1 MTGRQWA
8 SGIGGLLVCLA
19 LWQVLVGSGF
29 VEYDLLPSPWTIAGG
44 LATMVTEPAFAVE
57 VGHTLAA
64 TLIGWLA
71 AVLAGT
77 GLGAVLGTSPLARRY
92 CLASIEVLRP
102 LPAVAFVP
110 VALLLFGFSLQM
122 ELLVIV
128 APALWPALVNTMEGF
143 AGVPQRLTDVAATF
157 HLKRSTRL
165 LRVYLPA
172 AAPAVVVGMRLSLSL
187 ALVMAVVAEMVG
199 NPEGLGYALVREQQA
214 LHPDL
219 MFGYVLVIGLLGMLL
234 NGLLVW
240 GSRLALPGLF
250 RRPVARW
257 DSA

>member
-8 SGIGGLLVCLA
+8 SGVGGLLVCLA
-19 LWQVLVGSGF
+19 VWQVLVGSGL

-44 LATMVTEPAFAVE
+44 LATMVAEPAFAIE
-57 VGHTLAA
+57 LGHTLAA
-64 TLIGWLA
+64 TLIGWLL

-77 GLGAVLGTSPLARRY
+77 ASGALLGTSARARRY

-143 AGVPQRLTDVAATF
+143 AGVPQRLSDVAATF
-157 HLKRSTRL
+157 HLSAGTRL
-165 LRVYLPA
+165 MRVYLPA
-172 AAPAVVVGMRLSLSL
+172 AAPAVLVGMRLSLSL

-219 MFGYVLVIGLLGMLL
+219 MFGYVLVIGVVGMVL
-234 NGLLVW
+234 NGLLVL
-240 GSRLALPGLF
+240 GSRFALPGLF
-250 RRPVARW
+250 RRPAARW